1 MKNKSILFI
10 LALIAICNTG
20 FAENDVVDGKVV
32 IKKGSRVNLDV
43 IRNIKQKTI
52 GNKPVITLAAPEE
65 SVITKPTYEV
75 ETIDRNVNMGVCDIF
90 DKDEDDAS
98 FTISIREAV
107 GMTIDNN
114 IALNMQKI
122 DPEVYATDI
131 ETAKAE
137 FDTSISADIQASDK
151 HTRSIDQNDVIKP
164 GSSHGTSASVEV
176 SNKSTSGI
184 QTTIGASV
192 NRSKT
197 NSPSSLYASR
207 LGIDVTAPL
216 MRGAGREVNL
226 VTLRKAELDLDWSKY
241 ELYGYVLDLISETEK
256 KYWDYYMKLEQLK
269 IVQESLELAQQQRE
283 ETKKRVDVGKIAE
296 SELAAA
302 DAEVA
307 LCQEDLIDAESNVV
321 TSAVALLRNINP
333 DSDNFWNKRPSL
345 KSLPKLRELDNY
357 DYSLQD
363 CIEDALILRPELR
376 QAELELRKNELEV
389 VASKN
394 GMLPKLDFFLTLGK
408 TGYSDSFKGSEPS
421 FNHKE
426 PFDSTVGLIY
436 QYNPKR
442 RAEKAKLN
450 RANLNVQLKKDS
462 IKNLEQIIKEDV
474 IKAYIE
480 IKRAKEQ
487 LTATDATTQRQAE
500 KLRVENVKFNVGK
513 TTAFQV
519 AQAQRDLT
527 EAKLAKIKAVVSFT
541 TAKTDLL
548 RATGLLLKF
557 RGIEISDK

>member
-1 MKNKSILFI
+1 MKNRSLLLILV
-10 LALIAICNTG
+10 LAAICNPVI
-20 FAENDVVDGKVV
+20 AEEDTVDGKVV
-32 IKKGSRVNLDV
+32 ITKGSRVNVDV
-43 IRNIKQKTI
+43 LKNIKQTTV
-52 GNKPVITLAAPEE
+52 GNSPVITLKESEE
-65 SVITKPTYEV
+65 SLASRLSYEI
-75 ETIDRNVNMGVCDIF
+75 ENIDRNVNMGVCDIF
-90 DKDEDDAS
+90 DKDDTAS
-98 FTISIREAV
+98 FTISLRDAV

-114 IALNMQKI
+114 IALSMQKM
-122 DPEVYATDI
+122 DPEVYATSI

-137 FDTSISADIQASDK
+137 FDTVVDATISASDK
-151 HTRSIDQNDVIKP
+151 HSKSIDKNDVIDA
-164 GSSHGTSASVEV
+164 GTSNGTSASVEV
-176 SNKSTSGI
+176 SKKTTSGI
-184 QTTIGASV
+184 KATVGASV
-192 NRSKT
+192 NRNRTTSH
-197 NSPSSLYASR
+197 SSLYASR

-226 VTLRKAELDLDWSKY
+226 VTLKKAELDLDWSKY
-241 ELYGYVLDLISETEK
+241 ELYGYVLDLVCETEK

-321 TSAVALLRNINP
+321 TSAISLLRNINP
-333 DSDNFWNKRPSL
+333 DTEHFWNKRPSL
-345 KSLPKLRELDNY
+345 KSMPKLREIDNY
-357 DYSLQD
+357 DFNLED
-363 CIEDALILRPELR
+363 CIQDALVLRPELR
-376 QAELELRKNELEV
+376 QAELQLRKNELDV

-426 PFDSTVGLIY
+426 PFDSSVGLIY

-450 RANLNVQLKKDS
+450 RSNLNVKLQKDS
-462 IKNLEQIIKEDV
+462 IKNLEQIVKEDV

-487 LTATDATTQRQAE
+487 LAATNATTQRQEE
-500 KLRVENVKFNVGK
+500 KLRVENVKFSVGK

-527 EAKLAKIKAVVSFT
+527 EAKLTKIKAIVSFT

-548 RATGLLLKF
+548 HATGLLLKF
-557 RGIEISDK
+557 RGIEIVDK

>member
-1 MKNKSILFI
+1 MKNKSLLLILV
-10 LALIAICNTG
+10 LAAICNPAL
-20 FAENDVVDGKVV
+20 AEEDTVDGKVV
-32 IKKGSRVNLDV
+32 IKKGSKTNVDV
-43 IRNIKQKTI
+43 IRNIKQKTV
-52 GNKPVITLAAPEE
+52 GTKSVITLNAPEE
-65 SVITKPTYEV
+65 NAVTRATYEV
-75 ETIDRNVNMGVCDIF
+75 EKIDRNINMGACDIF
-90 DKDEDDAS
+90 EKNNNAS
-98 FTISIREAV
+98 FTISLRDAV

-114 IALNMQKI
+114 IALNMQKL
-122 DPEVYATDI
+122 DPEVYATSV

-137 FDTSISADIQASDK
+137 FDTSISAEIQGSDK
-151 HTRSIDQNDVIKP
+151 HTRSINKNDVIEN
-164 GSSHGTSASVEV
+164 GSNHGTTASIEA

-197 NSPSSLYASR
+197 TSHSSLYASR

-216 MRGAGREVNL
+216 MRGAGHEVNL
-226 VTLRKAELDLDWSKY
+226 VTLKKAELDLDWSKY

-269 IVQESLELAQQQRE
+269 IVQESLDLAMQQRE

-321 TSAVALLRNINP
+321 TSAVALLRSINP
-333 DSDNFWNKRPSL
+333 DSDNFWKNRPSL
-345 KSLPKLRELDNY
+345 KSVPKLREIDNY
-357 DYSLQD
+357 DFNLDD
-363 CIEDALILRPELR
+363 CIADALILRPELR
-376 QAELELRKNELEV
+376 QAELQLRKNELDV

-426 PFDSTVGLIY
+426 PFDSSVGLVY

-442 RAEKAKLN
+442 RSEKAKLN
-450 RANLNVQLKKDS
+450 RANLNVKLQKDS
-462 IKNLEQIIKEDV
+462 IKNLEQVVKEDV

-487 LTATDATTQRQAE
+487 LAATNATTQRQEE

-527 EAKLAKIKAVVSFT
+527 EAKLTKVKAIVSFT

-557 RGIEISDK
+557 RGIEIADK

>member
-1 MKNKSILFI
+1 MKNRSLLLILV
-10 LALIAICNTG
+10 LATLCNPAL
-20 FAENDVVDGKVV
+20 AEEDVVDGKVV
-32 IKKGSRVNLDV
+32 ITKGSKINLDV
-43 IRNIKQKTI
+43 IRNIKQKDI
-52 GNKPVITLAAPEE
+52 GNRPVITLTAPEDKTVTL
-65 SVITKPTYEV
+65 SAYEADK
-75 ETIDRNVNMGVCDIF
+75 INRKVNLGSCDIF
-90 DKDEDDAS
+90 EKVENAS
-98 FTISIREAV
+98 FSISIRDAV
-107 GMTIDNN
+107 SMTIDNN
-114 IALNMQKI
+114 IALNMQKL
-122 DPEVYATDI
+122 DPEVYATDV
-131 ETAKAE
+131 ETAKSE
-137 FDTSISADIQASDK
+137 FDTSISAEIQASDK
-151 HTRSIDQNDVIKP
+151 HTKSIDKNDVISS
-164 GSSHGTSASVEV
+164 GSNNGTTASLEV

-184 QTTIGASV
+184 EASIGASV
-192 NRSKT
+192 NRSRT
-197 NSPSSLYASR
+197 TSHSSLYASR

-226 VTLRKAELDLDWSKY
+226 VSLRKAELDLDWSKY

-269 IVQESLELAQQQRE
+269 IVQESLELAMQQRE

-321 TSAVALLRNINP
+321 TSAVALLRSINP

-345 KSLPKLRELDNY
+345 KSVPKLREMDNY
-357 DYSLQD
+357 DFNLQD
-363 CIEDALILRPELR
+363 CINDALTLRPELR
-376 QAELELRKNELEV
+376 QAELQLRKNELDV
-389 VASKN
+389 VASRN
-394 GMLPKLDFFLTLGK
+394 GILPRLDFFITLGK

-421 FNHKE
+421 FKHKE
-426 PFDSTVGLIY
+426 PFDSSVGLIY

-442 RAEKAKLN
+442 RAENAKLN
-450 RANLNVQLKKDS
+450 RANLNVKLQKDS
-462 IKNLEQIIKEDV
+462 IKNLEQIVKEDV

-487 LTATDATTQRQAE
+487 LAATNATTQRQEE

-527 EAKLAKIKAVVSFT
+527 EAKLTKVKAIVSFT

-557 RGIEISDK
+557 RGIEIADK

>member
-1 MKNKSILFI
+1 MKNKSLLLI
-10 LALIAICNTG
+10 LALSALCSPA
-20 FAENDVVDGKVV
+20 FAEEDIVDGKVV
-32 IKKGSRVNLDV
+32 ITKGEKVNLDV
-43 IRNIKQKTI
+43 IRNIKQKDI
-52 GNKPVITLAAPEE
+52 GTRPVITLIAQEDNSATL
-65 SVITKPTYEV
+65 STYEV
-75 ETIDRNVNMGVCDIF
+75 EKINRKVNLGVCDIF
-90 DKDEDDAS
+90 EKNDNAS
-98 FTISIREAV
+98 FTLSIRDAV
-107 GMTIDNN
+107 SMTIDNN
-114 IALNMQKI
+114 IALSMQKL
-122 DPEVYATDI
+122 DPEVYATDV
-131 ETAKAE
+131 ESAKAE
-137 FDTSISADIQASDK
+137 FDTSISAEIQASDK
-151 HTRSIDQNDVIKP
+151 HSKSIDQNDVIKP
-164 GSSHGTSASVEV
+164 GSNHGTSASVEV

-207 LGIDVTAPL
+207 IGIDVTAPL

-226 VTLRKAELDLDWSKY
+226 VSLRKAELDLDWSKY

-269 IVQESLELAQQQRE
+269 IVQESLELAEQQRE

-321 TSAVALLRNINP
+321 TSAVSFLRSINP
-333 DSDNFWNKRPSL
+333 DSDDFWNKRPSL
-345 KSLPKLRELDNY
+345 KSVPKLRELDKY
-357 DYSLQD
+357 DYNLQD
-363 CIEDALILRPELR
+363 CINDALTLRPELR
-376 QAELELRKNELEV
+376 QAELELRKNKLDV

-421 FNHKE
+421 LNHKE
-426 PFDSTVGLIY
+426 PFDSAVGLVY

-450 RANLNVQLKKDS
+450 RANLNVKLKKDS

-487 LTATDATTQRQAE
+487 LVATNATTQRQEE
-500 KLRVENVKFNVGK
+500 KLRVENVKFDVGK

-557 RGIEISDK
+557 RGIEIADK